1 MQPPR
6 TMRTAFSVATPY
18 NSRLPA
24 QAAYRAKIFRGI
36 FPKCSPSHQGLSVL
50 LGSFRKKFSRALHHL
65 ELHRAATIKIHFK
78 WRGAKEQFMFGM
90 IPFGREENSL
100 FNYLDNMERSLFT
113 GFGDMSQFRCD
124 IQDKGD
130 AYLMEAEL
138 PGFNKEDIA
147 IDLNGDNL
155 MITARHNSESGEKD
169 EKGNYVRRERKFGS
183 FSRSFD
189 VSGIDTTAIKAA
201 YNNGILELTL
211 PKKGEVAPASRSIQI
226 EG

>member
-1 MQPPR
+1 
-6 TMRTAFSVATPY
+6 
-18 NSRLPA
+18 
-24 QAAYRAKIFRGI
+24 
-36 FPKCSPSHQGLSVL
+36 
-50 LGSFRKKFSRALHHL
+50 
-65 ELHRAATIKIHFK
+65 
-78 WRGAKEQFMFGM
+78 MFGM

-130 AYLMEAEL
+130 SYLMEAEL

-155 MITARHNSESGEKD
+155 VITARHNSESGEKD
-169 EKGNYVRRERKFGS
+169 DKGNYVRRERKYGS

-189 VSGIDTTAIKAA
+189 VSGIDTSAIKAA

-211 PKKGEVAPASRSIQI
+211 PKKGETAPVSRSIQI

>member
-1 MQPPR
+1 
-6 TMRTAFSVATPY
+6 
-18 NSRLPA
+18 
-24 QAAYRAKIFRGI
+24 
-36 FPKCSPSHQGLSVL
+36 
-50 LGSFRKKFSRALHHL
+50 
-65 ELHRAATIKIHFK
+65 
-78 WRGAKEQFMFGM
+78 MFGM

-130 AYLMEAEL
+130 SYLMEAEL

-169 EKGNYVRRERKFGS
+169 DKGNYVRRERKFGS

-211 PKKGEVAPASRSIQI
+211 PKKGEVTPPPAASRSRAKRTASPRGRKTEKVPGQQTRWP
-226 EG
+226 GTFFVFF